1 MVFCNFFL
9 KIVYVVKFRK
19 HKKENK
25 KNTKKKT
32 SYSSSHYSKINID
45 SVLVSLSRF
54 LNAHIFFI
62 LNI

>member
-1 MVFCNFFL
+1 MFFIKFSRWYFVTFFL

-32 SYSSSHYSKINID
+32 SYSSSHYSKD
-45 SVLVSLSRF
+45 K
-54 LNAHIFFI
+54 H
-62 LNI
+62 